1 MPADRLL
8 QFLALGM
15 HSSCHV
21 PTQAGPQEVSLCNA
35 WCERA
40 CAEAMGPACSDGVF
54 RPSPQEPSSSFPNQQ
69 SEATLD
75 IFQEQDFFS
84 RAESGESLQKTT
96 LEMVT
101 TDLQSRMGHFM
112 CSRNFRK
119 REKKKDASSLC
130 SSPLEASLLGGSF
143 RTGSGR
149 MVFASIS

>member
-21 PTQAGPQEVSLCNA
+21 PTQAGPPEVSLCNA

-112 CSRNFRK
+112 CSRNFWK
-119 REKKKDASSLC
+119 RGKKKRCFFSLFF
-130 SSPLEASLLGGSF
+130 STGG
-143 RTGSGR
+143 
-149 MVFASIS
+149 FASWWKFQDRLWKDGVCFH